1 MAKTAKKAAK
11 KGAGGSK
18 APAKKTPAAKAA
30 RPLAKRIS
38 KPVSKKQVKTSPA
51 KSPSAKRPAPKAA
64 RKPIPLAPDPQR
76 FTLYGSM
83 LSGPTYTVGLM
94 LSLCKY
100 PFSYIHV
107 NLREGQHKQPDYLVK
122 NRYGQVPSLR
132 DGQSYYVQSAA
143 IIEHLA
149 ESLGKFDGKTPYEW
163 HRIRE
168 WLFWQWDKLA
178 LPIFRLRARVR
189 GLRQFGD
196 EVRTM
201 YDTEARAALAVL
213 ENELG
218 RSDWVAAKRPTVAD
232 IGCYAVIRYAP
243 EANIDLTPY
252 PHVGEW
258 KKRFEALPG
267 FGTPEQILPM
277 ESRLL

>member
-11 KGAGGSK
+11 KPVVKK
-18 APAKKTPAAKAA
+18 AAKKQAAKPAAAKGKSAPAAK
-30 RPLAKRIS
+30 
-38 KPVSKKQVKTSPA
+38 KPSQAVPVADK
-51 KSPSAKRPAPKAA
+51 
-64 RKPIPLAPDPQR
+64 QR
-76 FTLYGSM
+76 FTLYGM
-83 LSGPTYTVGLM
+83 LGSGPTYTVGLM

-122 NRYGQVPSLR
+122 NRYGQVPALR
-132 DGQSYYVQSAA
+132 DGQAYYVQSAA
-143 IIEHLA
+143 ILQHLA
-149 ESLGKFDGKTPYEW
+149 DELHKFDGKTGHERN
-163 HRIRE
+163 RIRE

-178 LPIFRLRARVR
+178 VPVFRLRARAR

-196 EVRTM
+196 EVRIM
-201 YDTEARAALAVL
+201 YDTEARAALALL

-218 RSDWVAAKRPTVAD
+218 RAEWIAAKRPTIAD
-232 IGCYAVIRYAP
+232 IGIYGVLRYAA

-252 PHVGEW
+252 PHVGVW
-258 KKRFEALPG
+258 KRRFEALPG